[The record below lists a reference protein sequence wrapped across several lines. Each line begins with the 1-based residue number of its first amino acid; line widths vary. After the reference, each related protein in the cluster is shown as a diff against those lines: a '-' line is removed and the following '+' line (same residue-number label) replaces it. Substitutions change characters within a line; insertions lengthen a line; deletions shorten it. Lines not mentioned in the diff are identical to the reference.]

1 MITNYDNIPS
11 DHVYLLEGLNSEKSS
26 SVKTTN
32 LNLFSIIEQPTKII
46 QTLKYHKKIYKFKN
60 VCPGFNNS
68 F

>member
-46 QTLKYHKKIYKFKN
+46 QTLRYQKITS
-60 VCPGFNNS
+60 V
-68 F
+68 